1 MRMFLVGLSA
11 LWLAAHGNQ
20 TLMMNENK
28 RIEAFIS
35 ADSMNRLAVANDR
48 ITQIFGDE
56 GTFESQHDDITGQ
69 IFLKPTAENGTK
81 ILSVTIITENGQT
94 QDLVL
99 KPRGKRPATVIL
111 KKSAEVADEKIPLDK
126 GLPYVEQMMVVLKQA
141 VSGQLPLKEGESIS
155 REAPEG
161 YQISYKSS
169 YQCANGSVHVFEV
182 KNTTETDI
190 QIDDKLFFRP
200 GDRALAI
207 RASLLRKGA
216 ATEMY
221 VLSRL

>member
-1 MRMFLVGLSA
+1 MRMFLVGLST
-11 LWLAAHGNQ
+11 LWMAAHSSQ
-20 TLMMNENK
+20 TLMMKENK
-28 RIEAFIS
+28 RLEAVIS

-56 GTFESQHDDITGQ
+56 GTFESQHDDVTGQ

-81 ILSVTIITENGQT
+81 ILSLTIVTENGQT
-94 QDLVL
+94 QDLML
-99 KPRGKRPATVIL
+99 KPRAKMPATVIL
-111 KKSAEVADEKIPLDK
+111 KKTAEVADEKIPLDK
-126 GLPYVEQMMVVLKQA
+126 GLPYVEQMMVILKQA
-141 VSGQLPLKEGESIS
+141 VSGQLPLKEAESIS
-155 REAPEG
+155 RDVPEG
-161 YQISYKSS
+161 YAVSHKRS
-169 YQCANGSVHVFEV
+169 YQCASGSVHVFEV

-190 QIDDKLFFRP
+190 QIDDKLFYRP